1 MNCRLLFSLFI
12 ISVTAVGQQ
21 QDANWYFG
29 YYGGIRFTE
38 GVPQDIGPGPF
49 DVDEGS
55 GTISDENGNLL
66 FSTNGEMVFDSNNN
80 VMPNGTGLA
89 GSFSST
95 QNVVI
100 VPFPGDES
108 NRFYYIFTVAAQL
121 SNGQA
126 EDNGLEYVVVDME
139 LNNGLGDVVQNSVEL
154 LPNTAEKIHATY
166 HANLRDV
173 WVVVHQ
179 MGTDAFYSYLITCE
193 GIQDPVVSNTGSEH
207 QWDEV
212 ASGAVGA
219 LKISPDGS
227 KIASTFNH
235 IADNGAPLWAYLE
248 VGDFN
253 TSTGVV
259 EITKSV
265 VKESGDIVKG
275 YGIEFSPDNTK
286 LYWSLL
292 APISLYQYNTDS
304 SPMLDSEVLIYEG
317 FISAHSGMQLG
328 PDGRIYIARS
338 NGADYLSR
346 IENPNDEGADIIL
359 TEEAVQL
366 SNLSKLGLPNN
377 WMYPYPEPE
386 IIVDELTEELTFC
399 QGSAA
404 TLAPTETDVDD
415 YLWNTGETSP
425 SIIVSEPGFYSVELT
440 IACQTVIRNFI
451 VESVAPPDYELSSD
465 RTLCAGDSLNIFVE
479 TTGDVTWGNGQTT
492 SGITISESGLYS
504 VEISNEE
511 CSVSDHFEVVQI
523 DLPVIDVQSSIEK
536 CESHSLWIHPQVSN
550 ADSIFLQDHIVRF
563 PFEINES
570 GVFLLT
576 AVNGCGSAEEMIL
589 VEEVDCLCQ
598 YFLPNAFT
606 PNGDGINDLYKGV
619 FNCEPVAFEM
629 NIFNRW
635 GELVFTSLDSETGW
649 NGEMHDSGYF
659 APDGVYTY
667 SVSWESRINNIID
680 HQTLKGHLTL
690 IR

>member
-1 MNCRLLFSLFI
+1 MKCRLLFTFLI
-12 ISVTAVGQQ
+12 ISATVIGQQ

-38 GVPQDIGPGPF
+38 GVPQDIGPGPY

-55 GTISDENGNLL
+55 GTISDDNGSLL
-66 FSTNGEMVFDSNNN
+66 FSTSGDKVFDSNNN

-89 GSFSST
+89 GNYSST

-100 VPFPGDES
+100 VPFPGDEE

-121 SNGQA
+121 NNGQP
-126 EDNGLEYVVVDME
+126 ENNGLEYVVVDME
-139 LNNGLGDVVQNSVEL
+139 ENNGLGDVIQTSTEL
-154 LPNTAEKIHATY
+154 LPHTAEKIHATY

-179 MGTDAFYSYLITCE
+179 MGTDAYYSYLVTCE
-193 GIQDPVVSNTGSEH
+193 GIQNPVVSNTGSEH

-212 ASGAVGA
+212 ASGSQGA

-253 TSTGVV
+253 ASTGVV
-259 EITKSV
+259 EITESV
-265 VKESGDIVKG
+265 MKETGNIVKG
-275 YGIEFSPDNTK
+275 YGVEFSPDNTK

-292 APISLYQYNTDS
+292 SPISIYQYNTNS
-304 SPMLDSEVLIYEG
+304 SPILDSEVLIYEG
-317 FISAHSGMQLG
+317 FISAHAGMQLG

-338 NGADYLSR
+338 NGAAYLSC
-346 IENPNDEGADIIL
+346 IENPNEEGANITL

-386 IIVDELTEELTFC
+386 TIAEESTEVIVFC
-399 QGSAA
+399 QGSSV
-404 TLAPTETDVDD
+404 TLAPAETDVDA

-425 SIIVSEPGFYSVELT
+425 SITVSEPGFYSVELT
-440 IACQTVIRNFI
+440 IACQTVTRNFI
-451 VESVAPPDYELSSD
+451 VESNTPPDYELSSD
-465 RTLCAGDSLNIFVE
+465 QTLCAGDSLYIFVE
-479 TTGDVTWGNGQTT
+479 TTGDVTWENGPTE
-492 SGITISESGLYS
+492 SGITVSEAGIYS
-504 VEISNEE
+504 VSISNDE
-511 CSVSDHFEVVQI
+511 CSVSDFFEVVLLNKPLI
-523 DLPVIDVQSSIEK
+523 EVETSIEK
-536 CESHSLWIHPQVSN
+536 CESRSLWIHPVVAD
-550 ADSIFLQDHIVRF
+550 ADSIFFEEEAIRF
-563 PFEINES
+563 PLEILEP
-570 GVFLLT
+570 GVFVLS
-576 AVNGCGSAEEMIL
+576 AVNSCGSEEEVIL
-589 VEEVDCLCQ
+589 VEEVDCRCQ
-598 YFLPNAFT
+598 FFLPNAFT

-635 GELVFTSLDSETGW
+635 GELVFTSRDPETGW
-649 NGEMHDSGYF
+649 NGEMLESGYF
-659 APDGVYTY
+659 APNGVYAY
-667 SVSWESRINNIID
+667 SVSYESRINNVID
-680 HQTLKGHLTL
+680 HQTLNGHLTL